1 MQTELPILRKGRRDV
16 CRTGKGMLAIGA
28 AALCL
33 LAASPMTHAATT
45 IYVGPGT
52 GGVFND
58 DANWS
63 GLAPGNA
70 AANDLGIFNS
80 GSNVNG
86 TITFN
91 ADANHFRT
99 FVQNTSGTIAFDT
112 GAYKWTMSGF
122 FLTGTSTTED
132 NHIQFTGGHVIADF
146 FLMGNTATATNGDL
160 IEVIGP
166 NTLLEATSSGG
177 AFRVGSGGSDN
188 TQFIVRDGG
197 TANAPGQIII
207 GLVSSGNGLMRV
219 TGAGSS
225 STVGGSIQVGGGN
238 SAQSENNRLEVLDSG
253 HVTGGQ
259 LLMGVTEFGD
269 NNTTLVSGTGST
281 LSLLN
286 SGRSDIGRFG
296 AGHTLQIENGGAV
309 DGVAHIAIGVESGSL
324 GNNINVNGAG
334 ASLTGS
340 GVEAIRGALNVNGG
354 DVILNDLFNV
364 NDNIYEGGNLIANAG
379 AVSLVNLNSGSIST
393 VHANIGN
400 GSAFAVGDGGSSAAT
415 YHMMQTGDGLNGNHS
430 FADGLSLSSN
440 ATLSGNGDISGSV
453 SGAAGATVDVGTSP
467 GAINVDGDWDNSG
480 ISIELEVDNPL
491 FLDMPGDEYD
501 LLNITGAFTHGGNV
515 VIDVSEFALTPGSIP
530 LKLIGWGSE
539 IGSSASTNVSMVG
552 GTLPYQFDTDGLY
565 VMVPEPASAGILAMI
580 TTGLLA
586 RRRVG

>member
-1 MQTELPILRKGRRDV
+1 MQTESRIIGKGRRDG
-16 CRTGKGMLAIGA
+16 CPTGKGLLAVGA
-28 AALCL
+28 ASLCL
-33 LAASPMTHAATT
+33 LAAGPMTHAATT
-45 IYVGPGT
+45 VYVGPGT

-91 ADANHFRT
+91 ADASHFRT
-99 FVQNTSGTIAFDT
+99 FVQNTAGTIAFDT

-122 FLTGTSTTED
+122 FLTGTTTSED
-132 NHIQFTGGHVIADF
+132 NHIQFTGGHVVADF
-146 FLMGNTATATNGDL
+146 FLMGNTAGATNGDL

-219 TGAGSS
+219 TGAGST

-238 SAQSENNRLEVLDSG
+238 SAQSENNRLEVLDGG

-269 NNTTLVSGTGST
+269 NNTTLVSGNGST

-286 SGRSDIGRFG
+286 SGRSDIGRNG

-354 DVILNDLFNV
+354 DVVLNDIFNV
-364 NDNIYEGGNLIANAG
+364 NDNIFEGGNLIANAG

-400 GSAFAVGDGGSSAAT
+400 GSAFAVGDGGASPAT
-415 YHMMQTGDGLNGNHS
+415 YHMMQTGDGLNGSHS

-440 ATLSGNGDISGSV
+440 ATLSGNGDITGSV
-453 SGAAGATVDVGTSP
+453 SGVAGATVDVGTSP
-467 GAINVDGDWDNSG
+467 GVINVDGDWDNNG
-480 ISIELEVDNPL
+480 LSIQLEVDNPL
-491 FLDMPGDEYD
+491 LLNTPGDEYD
-501 LLNITGAFTHGGNV
+501 LLDITGAFTHGGDV
-515 VIDVSEFALTPGSIP
+515 VIDVSEFGLAPGSIP

-539 IGSSASTNVSMVG
+539 IGSSASTNVSMIG
-552 GTLPYQFDTDGLY
+552 GSLPYQFESDGLY
-565 VMVPEPASAGILAMI
+565 VMVPEPASAGILGLI
-580 TTGLLA
+580 TVGMLA
-586 RRRVG
+586 RRRAN